1 MKVLLL
7 LGSAVSVLAA
17 NACPPSDCGKAPLK
31 NNKVCDRSLTPTERA
46 AALVAAM
53 TQSEKMA
60 NLVRYVPLPKKT
72 CLHST
77 NSNRPISKSP
87 GVSRLGLNC
96 YNWWSEALHGVAGA
110 PGIDFNGNFAT
121 ATSFPMPI
129 LMASAFDD
137 DLIFRIA
144 SVIGQE
150 ARAFGNNG
158 KSGLDYWTPNVNP
171 FRDPRW
177 GRGSETPGEDV
188 ARVNGYTAAFLRGM
202 EGNKT
207 QRQIIATCKH
217 YAGYDLEAWGNVDRH
232 NFNAKI
238 TPQELAEY
246 YMPPFRVCARD
257 MNVGSFM
264 CSYNAVNGVPS
275 CGSKYLLQTI
285 LREHWNWTSHNNYI
299 TSDCEGVADLSRG
312 HKYSSSLA
320 AGTAAAFNAGMD
332 NSCEYSGGSSDIKGA
347 VSSGALTEATLNR
360 ALTRQYEG
368 LVRAGYFD
376 GSASQ
381 YASLGASAVNT
392 DAAKKL
398 ALQAVVDSVVM
409 LKNDGNT
416 LPIKPNAKVA
426 MVGFW
431 ADDKTKLRGGYSGPP
446 PYLITP
452 VGAAK
457 DLGITIN
464 SASGTSTDAIT
475 SAAQKSDIIIYF
487 GGLDTS
493 AAAEGKDRTSIA
505 WPSDQLAAIDKLAA
519 LNKPLIIVQMGDQVD
534 NSPLLRNTRVG
545 AILWASWPGQ
555 EGGSGLMQLITGKKS
570 PAGRLPVT
578 QYPSNYT
585 SLAMTDMNLRPAGS
599 NPGRTYMWYPN
610 AVQPF
615 GYGLHYTTFSPAVD
629 SSFPSTLSISD
640 LIANCKETY
649 IDKCALPSLPI
660 FVKNTGNITSDYVA
674 LAFVSTS
681 NTGPTPRPIKQLAT
695 YGRLR
700 DVAGG
705 ATAQAE
711 LKWTV
716 ANLARHDTKGNM
728 VLYPG
733 EYTLSL
739 DQPALATFKLT
750 LSGKEVVLDSWPAA

>member
-1 MKVLLL
+1 MKAQLLV
-7 LGSAVSVLAA
+7 LGSSVASVLAA
-17 NACPPSDCGKAPLK
+17 NACPPSDCSKAPLK
-31 NNKVCDRSLTPTERA
+31 NNKVCDRSLSPTERA

-53 TQSEKMA
+53 SRDEKIV
-60 NLVRYVPLPKKT
+60 NLV
-72 CLHST
+72 
-77 NSNRPISKSP
+77 SKSP

-96 YNWWSEALHGVAGA
+96 YNWWNEALHGVAGA
-110 PGIDFNGNFAT
+110 PGIDFNGDFKT

-129 LMASAFDD
+129 LTAAAFDD
-137 DLIFRIA
+137 DLVFRIA
-144 SVIGQE
+144 SIIGQE

-188 ARVNGYTAAFLRGM
+188 ARVNGYTEAFVRGM

-207 QRQIIATCKH
+207 QRQIIVTCKH
-217 YAGYDLEAWGNVDRH
+217 YAGYDLEAWGGVDRH

-238 TPQELAEY
+238 TPQELVEY

-312 HKYSSSLA
+312 HKFSPSLA

-347 VSSGALTEATLNR
+347 VNSGALSEATMNR

-381 YASLGASAVNT
+381 YASLGASHVNT

-398 ALQAVVDSVVM
+398 ALQSVVDSVVL
-409 LKNDGNT
+409 LKNNGT
-416 LPIKPNAKVA
+416 LPLKAGAKVA

-457 DLGITIN
+457 DLGLIVTT
-464 SASGTSTDAIT
+464 ASGTSADAYV
-475 SAAQKSDIIIYF
+475 SAGQKSDIIIYF
-487 GGLDTS
+487 GGLDTG

-505 WPSDQLAAIDKLAA
+505 WPSDQLTTIQRLSN
-519 LNKPLIIVQMGDQVD
+519 LGKPLVVVSMGDQVD
-534 NSPLLRNTRVG
+534 NTPLLSNKGVS
-545 AILWASWPGQ
+545 AIMWASWPGQ
-555 EGGSGLMQLITGKKS
+555 EGGSGIMQLITGKKA

-578 QYPSNYT
+578 QYPSSYT
-585 SLAMTDMNLRPAGS
+585 SLAMTDMNLRPNTATK
-599 NPGRTYMWYPN
+599 NPGRTYMWYPG

-615 GYGLHYTTFSPAVD
+615 GYGLHYTSFEASFGEDVPKSLAIEDLVAGCDLKTFKY
-629 SSFPSTLSISD
+629 L
-640 LIANCKETY
+640 
-649 IDKCALPSLPI
+649 DKCPI
-660 FVKNTGNITSDYVA
+660 PELKVSVKNTGSVTSDYVA
-674 LAFVSTS
+674 LVFVSS
-681 NTGPTPRPIKQLAT
+681 DDAGPAPRPIKQLAA
-695 YGRLR
+695 YGRAR
-700 DVAGG
+700 DITGAGSKDV
-705 ATAQAE
+705 T
-711 LKWTV
+711 LKWTL
-716 ANLARHDTKGNM
+716 ANLARHDAKGNM

-733 EYTLSL
+733 TYTLTVDVQGL
-739 DQPALATFKLT
+739 TTRKLVLT
-750 LSGKEVVLDSWPAA
+750 GKEVALDNWPAA

>member
-1 MKVLLL
+1 M
-7 LGSAVSVLAA
+7 
-17 NACPPSDCGKAPLK
+17 
-31 NNKVCDRSLTPTERA
+31 
-46 AALVAAM
+46 
-53 TQSEKMA
+53 Q
-60 NLVRYVPLPKKT
+60 
-72 CLHST
+72 
-77 NSNRPISKSP
+77 
-87 GVSRLGLNC
+87 C

-110 PGIDFNGNFAT
+110 PGIDFNGDFKT

-137 DLIFRIA
+137 DLIFKIA

-188 ARVNGYTAAFLRGM
+188 ARVNGYTAAFIRGM

-217 YAGYDLEAWGNVDRH
+217 YAGYDLEAWGGVDRH

-264 CSYNAVNGVPS
+264 CAYNAVNGVPS

-376 GSASQ
+376 ASAAQ
-381 YASLGASAVNT
+381 YASLGASNVNT
-392 DAAKKL
+392 EAAKQL
-398 ALQAVVDSVVM
+398 ALQAVTDSVVM
-409 LKNDGNT
+409 LKNDGT
-416 LPIKPNAKVA
+416 LPIKAGVKVA

-452 VGAAK
+452 VAAAR
-457 DLGITIN
+457 DMGITVN
-464 SASGTSTDAIT
+464 AATGSADAAT
-475 SAAQKSDIIIYF
+475 AAAQKSDVILYF
-487 GGLDTS
+487 GGLDTES
-493 AAAEGKDRTSIA
+493 AAEGRDRTAIA
-505 WPSDQLAAIDKLAA
+505 WPAAQLTLIQRLAG
-519 LNKPLIIVQMGDQVD
+519 LGKPLVIIQMGDQVD
-534 NSPLLRNTRVG
+534 NSALLQNKAVNS
-545 AILWASWPGQ
+545 ILWASWPGQ

-578 QYPSNYT
+578 QYPASYT

-615 GYGLHYTTFSPAVD
+615 GYGLHYTTFEP
-629 SSFPSTLSISD
+629 SFGSLPETIAIAD
-640 LIANCKETY
+640 LITGCKESY
-649 IDKCALPSLPI
+649 LDKCPLPSLPVR
-660 FVKNTGNITSDYVA
+660 VKNTGNATSDYVA
-674 LAFVSTS
+674 LAFVSS
-681 NTGPTPRPIKQLAT
+681 ADAGPAPRPIKQLAT

-700 DVAGG
+700 DIAGG
-705 ATAQAE
+705 TTAEAT
-711 LKWTV
+711 LSWTL
-716 ANLARHDTKGNM
+716 ANLARHDAKGNM
-728 VLYPG
+728 ILYPG
-733 EYTLSL
+733 SYTLTL
-739 DQPALATFKLT
+739 DQPTLATFKLT
-750 LSGKEVVLDSWPAA
+750 LTGTVTTLDNWPAA